1 MNRPEYRIGIG
12 KLQLRIVFMGT
23 PDFAVPAL
31 AALIAAGHEIVAAYT
46 QPPRA
51 AGRGMAL
58 RQSPVQVFAQ
68 ARGIEVR
75 TPASLR
81 GGAEQQAFAA
91 LGADVAVVVAYGL
104 LLPQAVLDAPN
115 FGCFNIHASL
125 LPRWRGAAPIQRAI
139 LAGDKETG
147 IAVMKMDAGLDT
159 GPVALVRR
167 VTIGDAMNAGAL
179 HDALAA
185 AGGPAIVETLSRLQT
200 GTLVLNPQPAAGV
213 AYAAKIDKAEARIEW
228 RKDAGELRNLV
239 RAMSPSPGAW
249 CHLEGERLKVLA
261 ADEVAGIG
269 DPGTALDDRLTVA
282 CGQGALRLTTVQRPG
297 KSPMAADEFLR
308 GQPVRRGERLG

>member
-1 MNRPEYRIGIG
+1 
-12 KLQLRIVFMGT
+12 MGT

-68 ARGIEVR
+68 ARGIAVR
-75 TPASLR
+75 SPPSLK
-81 GGAEQQAFAA
+81 GAAERQAFAA

-104 LLPQAVLDAPN
+104 LLPQAVLDAPKY
-115 FGCFNIHASL
+115 GCFNIHASL

-139 LAGDKETG
+139 LAGDRETG
-147 IAVMKMDAGLDT
+147 ITIMKMDASLDT

-167 VTIGDAMNAGAL
+167 VAIGDAMNAGEL

-185 AGGPAIVETLSRLQT
+185 TGGPAMVETLSGLQA
-200 GTLVLNPQPAAGV
+200 GTLALTPQPPDGV
-213 AYAAKIDKAEARIEW
+213 AFAGKIDKAEARIDW
-228 RKDAGELRNLV
+228 RKGAGELRNLV

-249 CHLEGERLKVLA
+249 CLLAGERLKVLA
-261 ADEVAGIG
+261 AETAEGSGAPGAILDE
-269 DPGTALDDRLTVA
+269 RLMVA
-282 CGQGALRLTTVQRPG
+282 CGQGALRLTKVQRPG
-297 KSPMAADEFLR
+297 KSAMLADEFLR
-308 GQPVRRGERLG
+308 GQPVRRGGRLG